1 MESLGQYLRERRTQ
15 RGMSM
20 EELAARTRIGV
31 HTLRALEAD
40 DYPALPVEVTVKGFL
55 RSYAR
60 CLGLDEQDVL
70 ARYQQYAAEYFH
82 IANDANPMGRVEQ
95 TIAPYPL
102 WRHRMTLVGL
112 TIAGLV
118 VAISVIVAVGP
129 RGDSDHPTSM
139 AIPPPVTPSPFTEPV
154 PAESMSEPVPSVPEA
169 PLPSQSAPVVPP
181 PPAPL
186 PAPKP
191 IDSVGAQQVTIAA
204 TETSWVQVVIDG
216 GEPREALLQPG
227 ETITWSGDREFRL
240 TVGNAGGVS
249 VVFNGEPVPA
259 LGASGRVRTL
269 VLPRVAMNTPRPDEP
284 AQAPA
289 PALTSPP
296 ESITV
301 PSQPPQ

>member
-1 MESLGQYLRERRTQ
+1 MESLGQYLREGRAR

-60 CLGLDEQDVL
+60 CLGLDEQEVL
-70 ARYQQYAAEYFH
+70 ARYQQYAAEHFH

-95 TIAPYPL
+95 TIAPHPL

-118 VAISVIVAVGP
+118 IAISAIVAVGP

-139 AIPPPVTPSPFTEPV
+139 AIPPPVTPLPFTEPA
-154 PAESMSEPVPSVPEA
+154 PESMSEPVPAMPDV
-169 PLPSQSAPVVPP
+169 PLPSQPAPIVP

-186 PAPKP
+186 SAPKP

-204 TETSWVQVVIDG
+204 TETSWVQVAIDG
-216 GEPREALLQPG
+216 GEPKEALLQPG
-227 ETITWSGDREFRL
+227 ESVTWSGDREFRL

-249 VVFNGEPVPA
+249 ILFNGEPLPT

-269 VLPRVAMNTPRPDEP
+269 VLPRVAMNTPRPAEP

-301 PSQPPQ
+301 PSQPAP